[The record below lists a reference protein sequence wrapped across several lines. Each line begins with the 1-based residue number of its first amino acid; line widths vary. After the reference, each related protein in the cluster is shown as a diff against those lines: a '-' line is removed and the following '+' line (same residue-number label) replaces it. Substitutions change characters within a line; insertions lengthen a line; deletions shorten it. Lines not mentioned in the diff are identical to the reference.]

1 MPTNAVAN
9 LDALLEEL
17 ERIIKAQ
24 ASTTDIEELR
34 AIIRRPTWKTLAEQT
49 FFAALVQTLNDQLQ
63 STVKIR
69 EVLLGASRQV
79 GSRSPR

>member
-24 ASTTDIEELR
+24 ASTSDIEELR

-63 STVKIR
+63 STVKTR

-79 GSRSPR
+79 GSRSPG